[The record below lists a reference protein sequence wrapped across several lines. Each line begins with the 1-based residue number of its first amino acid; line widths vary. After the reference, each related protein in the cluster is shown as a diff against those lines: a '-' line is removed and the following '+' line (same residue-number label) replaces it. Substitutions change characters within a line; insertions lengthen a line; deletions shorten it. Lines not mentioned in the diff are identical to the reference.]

1 MSTIYF
7 QWVAEDE
14 PDHTIMD
21 VPRGGKTL
29 ADMVQERIVPG
40 STVMTDG
47 HTASKI
53 LNERGYDHHAI
64 CPGEG

>member
-1 MSTIYF
+1 
-7 QWVAEDE
+7 
-14 PDHTIMD
+14 MD